1 MLFLAVTLGFLVEN
15 KREHIV
21 EHKREKEYV
30 NSMLEDL
37 KKDTANFS
45 RTIKI
50 NARACNSID
59 TLISLLKRKDRKL
72 FAREIYY
79 LARFIPFDDPFLVCQ
94 NKTFEQLK
102 NSGGLRLI
110 RNADILNEI
119 SSYYQNNKFIE
130 TGPTLMQYQNRRDL
144 LVTYDLLFDAA
155 VFQQMLHTTGT
166 AMLDKPE
173 GQVELLSNDPQIIN
187 TVCTRF
193 HTMYSTKK
201 VVISSGTTF
210 IKEASVLIARL
221 QKHYRID

>member
-1 MLFLAVTLGFLVEN
+1 MEVHNHTHTPLKKWTHYFWEFFMLFLAVTLGFLVEN

-79 LARFIPFDDPFLVCQ
+79 LARFI
-94 NKTFEQLK
+94 
-102 NSGGLRLI
+102 
-110 RNADILNEI
+110 
-119 SSYYQNNKFIE
+119 
-130 TGPTLMQYQNRRDL
+130 
-144 LVTYDLLFDAA
+144 
-155 VFQQMLHTTGT
+155 
-166 AMLDKPE
+166 
-173 GQVELLSNDPQIIN
+173 
-187 TVCTRF
+187 
-193 HTMYSTKK
+193 
-201 VVISSGTTF
+201 
-210 IKEASVLIARL
+210 
-221 QKHYRID
+221 